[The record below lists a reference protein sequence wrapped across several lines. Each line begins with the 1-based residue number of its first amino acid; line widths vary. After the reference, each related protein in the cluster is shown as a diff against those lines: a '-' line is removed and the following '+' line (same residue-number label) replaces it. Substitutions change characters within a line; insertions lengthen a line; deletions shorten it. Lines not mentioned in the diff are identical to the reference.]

1 MDGMNAAA
9 ARGLSAFES
18 QVKARAEFSADER
31 FQIVA
36 DARNVGFG
44 GGTSPKGR
52 FRWELNEDFVFVHGF
67 GLVADR

>member
-9 ARGLSAFES
+9 AWGLSAFES
-18 QVKARAEFSADER
+18 QVEARAEFCADER

-44 GGTSPKGR
+44 GGASPKGR
-52 FRWELNEDFVFVHGF
+52 FRWELNEDFGFVHGF
-67 GLVADR
+67 GVGCG